1 MRKAGGDLAADGF
14 LKALQSTTDALRMT
28 QEDRDIRRVAQPNF
42 WNRQAENTLD
52 RATAMMPKLLYERL
66 DEIGTDF
73 AIIYPTAGLRLPRI
87 KDDAARRAVIR
98 AYNIVSAE
106 YFRPFADRMTP
117 AAIIPMHTPEE
128 AIEELEF
135 VTSQLGS
142 KVGMF
147 GSGMPRPVQAA
158 QTNDPESQ
166 RFTVWYDVLGID
178 SPYDYDTVWAKCV
191 ELGIA
196 PTFHSSA
203 SGQGLRNSPSN
214 FVYNHIGH
222 FAAAGHAVAKGIFLG
237 GVTRR
242 FPQLNFA
249 FLEGGVGWGCQLFG
263 DLIEHWERRG
273 APALKRMDP
282 DKLDRNLLLSLVEQH
297 GYGDI
302 LGVLKSRDG
311 WPDPNAKSLTGN
323 RAELDDFAACQI
335 TRKEDWVDLF
345 AKPYYFGCEADD
357 RMNATAFGKGNPF
370 GSKLNA
376 IYSSD
381 IGHFDVIDFRDPLPR
396 GVRAGRGRPHHRGRF
411 PQLRLRQPGP
421 AVGQAEPQFLQGHR
435 GREGSRRDPG
445 RRPPGGVGGLNR
457 DLGFDCVVIGFK
469 AVVGCV
475 EQSGGGQGPH
485 IRVDIAVVAAQRL
498 RQCTD
503 AGRFVPADMA

>member
-1 MRKAGGDLAADGF
+1 MSRHQSPEQVHAKLKHPVVDGDGHWLEFAPVFSDKMRKAGGDAAADGF

-28 QEDRDIRRVAQPNF
+28 QEERDIRRVAQPNF

-73 AIIYPTAGLRLPRI
+73 AVIYPTAGLRLPRI

-106 YFRPFADRMTP
+106 YFRPFADRMTS
-117 AAIIPMHTPEE
+117 AAIIPMHTPDE

-147 GSGMPRPVQAA
+147 GSGMSRPVQAA

-166 RFTVWYDVLGID
+166 RFTVWHDVLGID
-178 SPYDYDTVWAKCV
+178 SPYDYDPVWKKCV

-282 DKLDRNLLLSLVEQH
+282 DRLDRKLLLDLVEKH

-302 LGVLKSRDG
+302 LDVLKSRDG
-311 WPDPNAKSLTGN
+311 WPDPNAKTLTGN
-323 RAELDDFAACQI
+323 RADLDDFAACQI
-335 TRKEDWVDLF
+335 TRKEDWVELF

-381 IGHFDVIDFRDPLPR
+381 IGHFDVIDFRDPLPEAFEL
-396 GVRAGRGRPHHRGRF
+396 V
-411 PQLRLRQPGP
+411 
-421 AVGQAEPQFLQGHR
+421 EDGHITEDDFR
-435 GREGSRRDPG
+435 SFVFKNPVMLWGKQNPDFFKGT
-445 RRPPGGVGGLNR
+445 
-457 DLGFDCVVIGFK
+457 VVEKEAATIL
-469 AVVGCV
+469 
-475 EQSGGGQGPH
+475 
-485 IRVDIAVVAAQRL
+485 VAAQP
-498 RQCTD
+498 
-503 AGRFVPADMA
+503 AGSAD

>member
-1 MRKAGGDLAADGF
+1 MSRHLSPEQVHGKLKHPVVDGDGHWLEYAPVFSEKMRKAGGDKAADGF
-14 LKALQSTTDALRMT
+14 LAALRSTTDALKMT
-28 QEDRDIRRVAQPNF
+28 QETRDERRVAQPNF

-73 AIIYPTAGLRLPRI
+73 AVVYPTAGLRLPRI
-87 KDDAARRAVIR
+87 KDDATRRAVIR

-106 YFRPFADRMTP
+106 YFRPFANRMTP
-117 AAIIPMHTPEE
+117 AAIIPMHTPDE
-128 AIEELEF
+128 AVEELEF
-135 VTSQLGS
+135 VTSQLGA

-147 GSGMPRPVQAA
+147 GSGMPRQVAAA
-158 QTNDPESQ
+158 QSNDPEAA

-178 SPYDYDTVWAKCV
+178 SPYDYDPVWAKCL

-242 FPQLNFA
+242 FPGLNFA
-249 FLEGGVGWGCQLFG
+249 FLEGGVGWGAQLFG

-273 APALKRMDP
+273 APALKRMHP
-282 DKLDRNLLLSLVEQH
+282 DKLDRKLLLELVETH
-297 GYGDI
+297 GYADI
-302 LGVLKSRDG
+302 AEVLKKQDG
-311 WPDPNAKSLTGN
+311 WPSKEAHLTGN
-323 RAELDDFAACQI
+323 RDELDDFAACKF
-335 TRKEDWVDLF
+335 TRKEDWVELY

-357 RMNATAFGKGNPF
+357 RMNATAFSKGIPF
-370 GSKLNA
+370 GAQLNA

-381 IGHFDVIDFRDPLPR
+381 IGHFDVIDFRDPLPEAYELVEDGHITPDNFR
-396 GVRAGRGRPHHRGRF
+396 DFVFENSVRLWGKQNPAFFAGT
-411 PQLRLRQPGP
+411 
-421 AVGQAEPQFLQGHR
+421 
-435 GREGSRRDPG
+435 
-445 RRPPGGVGGLNR
+445 
-457 DLGFDCVVIGFK
+457 
-469 AVVGCV
+469 
-475 EQSGGGQGPH
+475 
-485 IRVDIAVVAAQRL
+485 VVAKEAAAVL
-498 RQCTD
+498 K
-503 AGRFVPADMA
+503 AAFPAERAAAE